1 MYPWRAV
8 IEINK
13 TSEKP
18 IYLQVVNSIIGEIHA
33 GRLRPGQKLPGA
45 RTLGELLDLNRKTI
59 VAAMNELNSQGWIE
73 SFVHKGTFISS
84 RIPTIKY
91 RALPDKELA
100 GNKETIA
107 VQVND
112 PSFLE
117 SLHLDGSGK
126 KMIDDG
132 VPDVRLAPVQQL
144 FGYHRSIISKKA
156 YSSLLKYNHVAG
168 DIDLRTTLSTYLHE
182 TRGIKSTPE
191 HIFVTRGSQ
200 MAIYLSLAALIKA
213 GDTCITT
220 FPGYQIVD
228 DMVKHLGGKVA
239 HVPVD
244 EEGLVT
250 SEVEKL
256 CKKKKIKVLYATSHH
271 HYPTTVTLSPARRM
285 ELLQLATKYNFFI
298 LEDDYA
304 YDFQYANNPVL
315 PLASLNNSR
324 VIYIGSFSKCICP
337 SVRIGY
343 FVASAAIIEVVN
355 KLRRIIDRQGDP
367 LLERALSEF
376 IKSGDLQRHLKKVV
390 KLCRARRDYFCGLL
404 DKHLSDQISFT
415 KPEGGMSVWMV
426 FKKAKATKG
435 LIEKL
440 YHAGYLIDSEPV
452 FLEKLH
458 SIRIGFASLTEK
470 EMENFVGALKD
481 AALGGNKATRHK
493 GNEKGIDK
501 LL

>member
-1 MYPWRAV
+1 MFPWRAV

-13 TSEKP
+13 ASERP

-45 RTLGELLDLNRKTI
+45 RTLGELLGLNRKTI

-84 RIPTIKY
+84 RLPTIKY
-91 RALPDKELA
+91 QALPDKKLPA
-100 GNKETIA
+100 SKETNTSTI
-107 VQVND
+107 ND

-117 SLHLDGSGK
+117 ALHLDGTGK

-132 VPDVRLAPVQQL
+132 VPDVRLAPIQQL
-144 FGYHRSIISKKA
+144 FAHHRSLVSKKA
-156 YSSLLKYNHVAG
+156 YISLLKYNHVSG
-168 DIDLRTTLSTYLHE
+168 DSELRATLSTYLQE
-182 TRGIKSTPE
+182 TRGINATPE
-191 HIFVTRGSQ
+191 NIFITRGSQ
-200 MAIYLSLAALIKA
+200 MAIYLSLAALIRP

-228 DMVKHLGGKVA
+228 DMVKHLGGKVG
-239 HVPVD
+239 HVSVD
-244 EEGLVT
+244 EEGLLT

-256 CKKKKIKVLYATSHH
+256 CKKKKIKLLYATSHH
-271 HYPTTVTLSPARRM
+271 HYPTTVTLSPARRI
-285 ELLQLATKYNFFI
+285 ELLQLASKYNFFI

-324 VIYIGSFSKCICP
+324 VIYIGSFSKCISP
-337 SVRIGY
+337 AVRIGY
-343 FVASAAIIEVVN
+343 FVASAEVIEVVN

-390 KLCRARRDYFCGLL
+390 KLCRSRRDYFCALL
-404 DKHLSDQISFT
+404 TRHLSDQISFT
-415 KPEGGMSVWMV
+415 KPEGGMSVWIV
-426 FKKAKATKG
+426 FKKAKAAKG
-435 LIEKL
+435 MVEKL
-440 YHAGYLIDSEPV
+440 FHAGYLIDSEPV
-452 FLEKLH
+452 FLEKLQGM
-458 SIRIGFASLTEK
+458 RIGFASLTEK
-470 EMENFVGALKD
+470 EMEDFVGVLK
-481 AALGGNKATRHK
+481 KAT
-493 GNEKGIDK
+493 K
-501 LL
+501 L